1 MRSNRFGNID
11 NKEVIDT
18 IIIPALTDVIAVN
31 EEFILNIGIVNSVL
45 TIMMHDGSFLVK
57 SSNPE
62 LRKTN
67 ALLSD
72 VMIILKSITLPIYEV
87 YIITKQDQHTDPDPE
102 PKIVSLFYRD
112 NDTKQQ
118 LNRQIEYFSSAASMR
133 NQSFAD
139 YIFSK
144 INISRELSNP
154 TVRDSN
160 QLDNYNKEETTC
172 NICFEDLSGD
182 LCKVNNS
189 QCTHPFHCKCLQS
202 YYRAIKSRNQ
212 NTPMKCPMCR
222 AEPTDTYYDLI
233 KLRASSF
240 GRKRF
245 KRGGL
250 VKDLKRM
257 IGYIESFL

>member
-31 EEFILNIGIVNSVL
+31 EEFILNIGMVGSRATIRSVG
-45 TIMMHDGSFLVK
+45 GSFLVQ
-57 SSNPE
+57 SSNPD
-62 LRKTN
+62 LRLQNVKLSVIKTMLETIN
-67 ALLSD
+67 IP
-72 VMIILKSITLPIYEV
+72 MYEV
-87 YIITKQDQHTDPDPE
+87 FITTTQDQHTDADPE

-240 GRKRF
+240 GRKSN
-245 KRGGL
+245 KL
-250 VKDLKRM
+250 SKM
-257 IGYIESFL
+257 IKYINSLIK